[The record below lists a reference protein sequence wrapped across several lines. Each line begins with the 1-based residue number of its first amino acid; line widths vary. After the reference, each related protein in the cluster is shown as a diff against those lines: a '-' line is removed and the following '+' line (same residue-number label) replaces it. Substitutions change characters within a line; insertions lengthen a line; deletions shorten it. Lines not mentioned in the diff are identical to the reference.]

1 MKKNYLKEAIRIIG
15 TKSEFSQLEIE
26 MAVQNPAK
34 FVAAYRATMSKTFT
48 VKLVSVN
55 DAGKIPCVKEI
66 RAITGLGLKESVEL
80 YNTAPS
86 TIAKG
91 MTWDQANAITQQIG
105 ATGAL
110 VQMVEE

>member
-1 MKKNYLKEAIRIIG
+1 MKNNHKEAIRIVG
-15 TKSEFSQLEIE
+15 AKSEFSQLEIE

-34 FVAAYRATMSKTFT
+34 FVAAYRAAMPKTFT
-48 VKLVSVN
+48 VRLVSVN
-55 DAGKIPCVKEI
+55 DAIKIPCVKEI
-66 RAITGLGLKESVEL
+66 RAITRLGLKESVEL

-91 MTWDQANAITQQIG
+91 LTWDKANAITQQIG

-110 VQMVEE
+110 VEMVEE